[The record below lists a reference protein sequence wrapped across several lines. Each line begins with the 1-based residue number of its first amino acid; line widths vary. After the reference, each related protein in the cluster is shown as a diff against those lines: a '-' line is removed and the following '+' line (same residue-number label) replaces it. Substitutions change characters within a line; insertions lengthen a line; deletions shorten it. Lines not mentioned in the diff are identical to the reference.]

1 MAGRPRAEIDYGKLE
16 RMCELQM
23 TQEHIAY
30 VLGISTDTL
39 DTRIKEH
46 YGTNFSVLFAKKRE
60 VGKMALRE
68 KMFEVAMSGNTTML
82 IWLSKQWLEMREP
95 KQEFDID
102 TNTQVIDQIKEL
114 TDKI

>member
-1 MAGRPRAEIDYGKLE
+1 MAGRPRIDIDYDKLE
-16 RMCELQM
+16 RMMALQM

-30 VLGISTDTL
+30 VLGVSIDTL
-39 DTRIKEH
+39 DLRIKEQ
-46 YGTNFSVLFAKKRE
+46 YGTNFTELFNKKRE
-60 VGKMALRE
+60 IGKLALRE

-82 IWLSKQWLEMREP
+82 IWLSKQWLEMKEP

-102 TNTQVIDQIKEL
+102 TNNEVITQIKQL

>member
-1 MAGRPRAEIDYGKLE
+1 MAGRPRKEIDYDKLE

-30 VLGISTDTL
+30 VLGISIDTL
-39 DTRIKEH
+39 DLRIKEH
-46 YGTNFSVLFAKKRE
+46 YGTNFTELFTKKRE

-82 IWLSKQWLEMREP
+82 IWLSKQWLDMKEP

-102 TNTQVIDQIKEL
+102 TNTEVITQIKQL
-114 TDKI
+114 SDKI